1 VPETMKVIE
10 GGVEEQ
16 TRQALANLTEVIK
29 AGGSDLAN
37 VVKCTVFI
45 KNMVSYPIECRVRSD
60 GEGSVFLVVD
70 SYPTPVSAPGA
81 LPRTISPR

>member
-1 VPETMKVIE
+1 MKVIE

-16 TRQALANLTEVIK
+16 TKQALANLTEVIK

-45 KNMVSYPIECRVRSD
+45 KNMVSTLWLAGR
-60 GEGSVFLVVD
+60 
-70 SYPTPVSAPGA
+70 
-81 LPRTISPR
+81 